1 MYLCKDCI
9 HNNHGW
15 CKAIKRNKLK
25 EIEKCDMKDD
35 GSKKQVSD
43 ISIEAPA
50 YIEEEKD
57 MSFENQL
64 LGKRMMLWYIQRQ
77 AMAIKENNNLGLDKF
92 EALCHCLNS
101 IEKVLSHEE
110 VLFNIDSIIDTET
123 DRLMIKDSKLIATR
137 L

>member
-35 GSKKQVSD
+35 GSKKQASD

-101 IEKVLSHEE
+101 IEKVQSHEE